1 MLLLNSM
8 LQNVPIMSLRNGHL
22 IGDTTSLVLNPAN
35 LKIEAFKCNI
45 NKSKT
50 PLYLLNQDIRDMTD
64 NKIFIND
71 FEVLSEANELIRLKE
86 LIDLNFIIVGKMVV
100 TKSKQKLGKVKE
112 FSVENTSLFIQK
124 LYIAQPI
131 YKNIY
136 GGQLIIDRNQIVEVT
151 NTQIIVKDIVQAT
164 RLKTIIST
172 VGSVTGVV

>member
-8 LQNVPIMSLRNGHL
+8 LQNVPIMSLRNGQL
-22 IGDTTSLVLNPAN
+22 LGETTDFVINPAN
-35 LKIEAFKCNI
+35 LKIVAFKCTI
-45 NKSKT
+45 NNSKQ
-50 PLYLLNQDIRDMTD
+50 PLFLLNQDIRDMSD

-71 FEVLSEANELIRLKE
+71 YEVLSEAKDLIRLKE
-86 LIDLNFIIVGKMVV
+86 LIDLKFIIVGKMVV
-100 TKSKQKLGKVKE
+100 TKTKQKLGKVKE
-112 FSVENTSLFIQK
+112 FSVDNTSLFLQK

-151 NTQIIVKDIVQAT
+151 NTQIIVKDILQPT
-164 RLKTIIST
+164 KLKTVIST

>member
-1 MLLLNSM
+1 
-8 LQNVPIMSLRNGHL
+8 
-22 IGDTTSLVLNPAN
+22 
-35 LKIEAFKCNI
+35 
-45 NKSKT
+45 
-50 PLYLLNQDIRDMTD
+50 MTD